1 MTILDYGIL
10 IGSVLLGG
18 WAAFQL
24 GRQQERFIPLLLSFS
39 GAYLLGVTILHLI
52 PDLFHRPHAGYSYWM
67 LAGFLLQLL
76 LEKLTKGV
84 EHGHAHALHSEQYG
98 RILPVL
104 LGLGLH
110 SFLEGFPLG
119 GYEQLSSELALL
131 DEHQH
136 HSEGSNI
143 HTQLLVGISL
153 HKIPAAFALVTLMR
167 MSGFARTT
175 TWICLI
181 LFSLTAPLSAFL
193 AQAVLISSFAN
204 WLPQIL
210 AMVAGSFLHISTTIL
225 FESGNPGE
233 HHISWWKF
241 GVILLGFGLSLIHFH

>member
-1 MTILDYGIL
+1 M
-10 IGSVLLGG
+10 GSVLIGG
-18 WAAFQL
+18 WLAFQL
-24 GRQQERFIPLLLSFS
+24 GRRQERAIPLLLSFS
-39 GAYLLGVTILHLI
+39 GAYLLGVTILHVI

-67 LAGFLLQLL
+67 LGGFLLQLL

-84 EHGHAHALHSEQYG
+84 EHGHAHALHAEQYG

-104 LGLGLH
+104 LGLSLH

-119 GYEQLSSELALL
+119 GYEQLSAELALL

-136 HSEGSNI
+136 HTEGSNI
-143 HTQLLVGISL
+143 HTQLLIGISL

-167 MSGFARTT
+167 MSGFARLT
-175 TWICLI
+175 TWVCLL
-181 LFSLTAPLSAFL
+181 LFSLTAPFSAFL
-193 AQAVLISSFAN
+193 AQSFLNTSFAA
-204 WLPQIL
+204 WLPYIL

-233 HHISWWKF
+233 HHLSWWKL